1 MSSKAVRLRSTNAIN
16 QHQRL
21 IGKTHSGGKGVRLG
35 VASAQGLCDA
45 AYGKVHALVAGKGTA
60 NLGQYLFY
68 VGSEKEGLSGGF
80 GFPFPNRQ
88 RPWNGFALTER
99 SRHGQ
104 IANTPIGHHVQGLLG

>member
-1 MSSKAVRLRSTNAIN
+1 MLGDHPAGCHRKRFAFDRQNAIN

-68 VGSEKEGLSGGF
+68 VGSEKRRAIRGALGF
-80 GFPFPNRQ
+80 RFRIGNRM
-88 RPWNGFALTER
+88 GMD
-99 SRHGQ
+99 
-104 IANTPIGHHVQGLLG
+104 LL